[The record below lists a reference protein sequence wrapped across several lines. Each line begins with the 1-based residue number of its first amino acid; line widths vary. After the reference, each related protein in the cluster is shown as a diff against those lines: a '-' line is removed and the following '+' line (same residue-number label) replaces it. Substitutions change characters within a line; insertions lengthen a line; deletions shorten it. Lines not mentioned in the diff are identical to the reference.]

1 MARYWKFNENS
12 CTFEKCDYQSALR
25 ADLPVIMNDDCDLYV
40 VPDQGAGR
48 GDVSGVVDIEATFL
62 YLEQFEG

>member
-40 VPDQGAGR
+40 VIDNKYRRWPSGDPLTIAG
-48 GDVSGVVDIEATFL
+48 VSFDRE
-62 YLEQFEG
+62 EFEG